1 LENVGVS
8 LSQIDVTTRQKF
20 TGLSEDEVHSYAE
33 TYALV
38 VIDEAHEG
46 FLRKNNKAYQN
57 MQAMVFYAR
66 DTQSRTIRGLLLT
79 ATPWNNS
86 REDVIR
92 LGLLFL
98 NIQKIDEILKKTE
111 SKAVI
116 EKREALEKQQAIWD
130 AEIQQFTDE
139 NNERQETLACIN
151 QEIAVLTSY
160 IIPFLPKKKLNK

>member
-1 LENVGVS
+1 MIALISPWIISFSLLMLIASISHNPLHPLFVFLYTLIIVS
-8 LSQIDVTTRQKF
+8 FVILPIYTIYSSFFAKNSPSLKEAELNQK
-20 TGLSEDEVHSYAE
+20 
-33 TYALV
+33 
-38 VIDEAHEG
+38 
-46 FLRKNNKAYQN
+46 
-57 MQAMVFYAR
+57 
-66 DTQSRTIRGLLLT
+66 
-79 ATPWNNS
+79 
-86 REDVIR
+86 
-92 LGLLFL
+92 
-98 NIQKIDEILKKTE
+98 ILKKTE